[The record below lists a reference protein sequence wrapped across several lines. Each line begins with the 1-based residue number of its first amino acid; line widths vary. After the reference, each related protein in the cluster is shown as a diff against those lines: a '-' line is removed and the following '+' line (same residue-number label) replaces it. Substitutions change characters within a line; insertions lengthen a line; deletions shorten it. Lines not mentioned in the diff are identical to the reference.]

1 MPDPELAAP
10 PPASATAPHLQAVSA
25 LLAAERAR
33 GGATPTDRTWRFLL
47 ALYEAALSGRALTP
61 AEAAEAAA
69 VPPDLAPAIAD
80 NLASQAFLTHDEAGT
95 LGLTEEAGDHLA
107 IWVDALTRAP
117 PVTPSRATEAA
128 PRPEPP
134 PGPPG

>member
-1 MPDPELAAP
+1 MPEA
-10 PPASATAPHLQAVSA
+10 ASATQIDDAAAPAPQAVSV

-61 AEAAEAAA
+61 PEAAEAAA

-80 NLASQAFLTHDEAGT
+80 NLVSQAFLVHEEAAT
-95 LGLTEEAGDHLA
+95 LRLTEEAGDHLA
-107 IWVDALTRAP
+107 IWIDALARSAP
-117 PVTPSRATEAA
+117 LTPSRATEAA
-128 PRPEPP
+128 PPPEPP